1 MQNTYKLP
9 TPKQK
14 DIEVDISI
22 RDACNFR
29 VKGSKNFCLTLN
41 MHAIDDIIS
50 ELLGLLGSI

>member
-14 DIEVDISI
+14 DIKVDFSI
-22 RDACNFR
+22 QDACNFR
-29 VKGSKNFCLTLN
+29 LKGSKNFYLTLN
-41 MHAIDDIIS
+41 MYAIDVIIS